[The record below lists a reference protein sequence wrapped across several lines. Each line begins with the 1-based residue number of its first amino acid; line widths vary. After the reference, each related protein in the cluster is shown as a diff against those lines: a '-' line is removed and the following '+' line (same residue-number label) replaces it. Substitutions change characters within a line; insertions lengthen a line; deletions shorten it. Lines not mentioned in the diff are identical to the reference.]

1 MNINFEVILICSQNN
16 SLPLYRCLT
25 NHILMSK
32 LQDNEIFDIL
42 TGKISSAINKALL
55 RAFNHEGIHI
65 TTEQWLVLS
74 CLWNEDKITQQD
86 ICDLT
91 HKDKPSM
98 TRLIDNLEKRNLVV
112 RVSHPTDRR
121 INLIH
126 LTSDG
131 LALKGKTT
139 KAVDRVVNQAL
150 EGISDEDLS
159 LAREFLLKVMKNLE
173 NS

>member
-1 MNINFEVILICSQNN
+1 
-16 SLPLYRCLT
+16 
-25 NHILMSK
+25 
-32 LQDNEIFDIL
+32 
-42 TGKISSAINKALL
+42 
-55 RAFNHEGIHI
+55 
-65 TTEQWLVLS
+65 
-74 CLWNEDKITQQD
+74 
-86 ICDLT
+86 
-91 HKDKPSM
+91 
-98 TRLIDNLEKRNLVV
+98 LIDNLEKRNLVV